1 MSIKLKAVERNVSF
15 QKGVEK
21 YAYVLQTE
29 LYNKLA
35 SAKVIKEAAVRSGI
49 QEAVLNASW
58 LAIGAVIKA
67 WATEGHSVAVP
78 GLGTM
83 RFGVNAQ
90 SVADVNDVSANLITT
105 RKVIFT
111 PSVDIKKELAA
122 TSINITCYDRD
133 GNIVKQV
140 TSIDD
145 GDVEDGSGSDEP
157 NSTEAGSQDPDNS
170 GSDNQGGDGDTNP
183 DGGIG

>member
-15 QKGVEK
+15 QRGVEK

-122 TSINITCYDRD
+122 TSINITCYDSD

-145 GDVEDGSGSDEP
+145 GDVEDTTENGND
-157 NSTEAGSQDPDNS
+157 STGNDSTGTGDDSN
-170 GSDNQGGDGDTNP
+170 GSDNGGSEP
-183 DGGIG
+183 GGIG

>member
-15 QKGVEK
+15 QRGVEK

-145 GDVEDGSGSDEP
+145 GDVEDTTENGND
-157 NSTEAGSQDPDNS
+157 STGNDSTGTGDDSN
-170 GSDNQGGDGDTNP
+170 GSDNGGSEP
-183 DGGIG
+183 GGIG